1 MAFAADR
8 CVDQTH
14 DGCVIA
20 WQGMCC
26 LCLVDRGCRWERE
39 ERKSSWREGKGT
51 YKSVIERHLD
61 WRVGADP
68 PIGYVAD

>member
-14 DGCVIA
+14 DGFVIA

-39 ERKSSWREGKGT
+39 ERKSSWRARELT
-51 YKSVIERHLD
+51 
-61 WRVGADP
+61 RV
-68 PIGYVAD
+68 